1 MIPSAR
7 RMIFSLLLL
16 ASPLVHAAQSDN
28 TTLGIEIIRAHFQGA
43 GLVPDLLANFTPT
56 ALLTATYTGGGV
68 VTPGQLLPKSQTQTA
83 PNLTVTPANMTT
95 LLNEKYTLVMV
106 DAWAPGYTDPRGQ
119 ICHWIVNGV
128 TVQDHFVLTRGKVE
142 VEQYRGPTPPSG
154 SGPHRYVIL
163 LYAQQFPTVP
173 PPQGFPIQNND
184 PGFCHLSDY
193 VKASNI
199 GPLIAGTYF
208 TVEEGVATLTPSP
221 TYPVATS
228 TLLPSGSSGPSASQS
243 TAGIVAQ
250 HSGTFSPSSNYLT
263 ILLAPFLWLLAL

>member
-1 MIPSAR
+1 MIPPAG
-7 RMIFSLLLL
+7 RMIFSLLFLVSFL
-16 ASPLVHAAQSDN
+16 AHAARSDN

-43 GLVPDLLANFTPT
+43 GLVPSLLANFTPT
-56 ALLTATYTGGGV
+56 ALLTATYTGGGI
-68 VTPGQLLPKSQTQTA
+68 VTPGQLLPKSWTQYA
-83 PNLTVTPANMTT
+83 PNLTITPANITT

-119 ICHWIVNGV
+119 ICHWVVNGV
-128 TVQDHFVLTRGKVE
+128 TIQDHSVSMRGSVE

-173 PPQGFPIQNND
+173 PPQGFPIQSND
-184 PGFCHLSDY
+184 PGFCHLADY

-208 TVEEGVATLTPSP
+208 TVEEGVASFTPSP
-221 TYPVATS
+221 TSPVVTS
-228 TLLPSGSSGPSASQS
+228 TLLASGSS
-243 TAGIVAQ
+243 
-250 HSGTFSPSSNYLT
+250 SPSTSTSAGAEAHHNGAFSSSSNHLT
-263 ILLAPFLWLLAL
+263 ILLAPFLWLVAL